1 MRRHERW
8 LADIGVLR
16 AMARGMPKQG
26 TLAQRLTGFYA
37 DQAGHYDRFRER
49 LLQGRDQLIADL
61 ALPPRARIADLGGGT
76 GRNIEFF
83 AERIEA
89 IARYDVVDLCRP
101 LLDQAHA
108 RTRRWPQM
116 HVIHADAAHWQP
128 DELVDAVILSY
139 ALSMMPTWPDVLAN
153 ALSMLKP
160 GGQLAA
166 IDFYV
171 SDAAPAAG
179 RVRHGAFV
187 RRFWPAWFGHDG
199 VRLDAG
205 PLSALCDA
213 FPGHRLTETRA
224 TVPYLPLLRVP
235 CYRFLGRKP

>member
-8 LADIGVLR
+8 LADVGVLR

-26 TLAQRLTGFYA
+26 TPAQRLTAFYSSQAA
-37 DQAGHYDRFRER
+37 DYDRFRER
-49 LLQGRDQLIADL
+49 LLQGRDLLIDGLRLPL
-61 ALPPRARIADLGGGT
+61 AARIADLGGGT

-83 AERIEA
+83 GERVA
-89 IARYDVVDLCRP
+89 SIARYYVVDLCNP
-101 LLDQAHA
+101 LLEQARMRA
-108 RTRRWPQM
+108 RRWSQM
-116 HVIHADAAHWQP
+116 QTCLADAALWQP
-128 DELVDAVILSY
+128 DEPVDAVILSY
-139 ALSMMPTWPDVLAN
+139 ALTMMPAWPQVLAN
-153 ALSMLKP
+153 ALAMLRT

-171 SDAAPAAG
+171 SEAAPPAG
-179 RVRHGAFV
+179 RVRHGGFT

-205 PLSALCDA
+205 PLAALCRALPDHHLA
-213 FPGHRLTETRA
+213 ETRA
-224 TVPYLPLLRVP
+224 RVPYLPALRVP